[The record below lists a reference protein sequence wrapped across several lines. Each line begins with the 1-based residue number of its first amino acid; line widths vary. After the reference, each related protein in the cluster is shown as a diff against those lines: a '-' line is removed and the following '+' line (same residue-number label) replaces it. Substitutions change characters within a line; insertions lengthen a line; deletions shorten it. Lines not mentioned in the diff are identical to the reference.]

1 MLQAKLMIMSS
12 PWSVLSL
19 GMQSPVTMHNHPA
32 SEHTQSSNHP
42 TPIQLLCMSFMCSS
56 MPWSMPC
63 PQPALRFFSVCL
75 SVCQQTDSNQLV
87 STTAPP
93 FKKIPQAAKQ
103 QVLLGDKHGVFLHF
117 NINKRLCFSMS
128 TQSLLCFYPRLTS
141 GKVASY
147 SNNSNFICSLNLH
160 FLGCTGQE

>member
-32 SEHTQSSNHP
+32 SEHTESSNHP
-42 TPIQLLCMSFMCSS
+42 TPIQLLCMSFMQLNALIHALPTASTAASS
-56 MPWSMPC
+56 
-63 PQPALRFFSVCL
+63 L

-93 FKKIPQAAKQ
+93 FKKISQAAKQ

-147 SNNSNFICSLNLH
+147 SNNSNFICSLDLH
-160 FLGCTGQE
+160 LLGCTGQE